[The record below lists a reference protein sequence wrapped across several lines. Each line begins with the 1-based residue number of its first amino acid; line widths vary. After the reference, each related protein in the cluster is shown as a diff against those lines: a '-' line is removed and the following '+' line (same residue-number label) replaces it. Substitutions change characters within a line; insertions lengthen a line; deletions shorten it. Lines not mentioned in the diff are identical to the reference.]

1 MEPFISI
8 LFPLAWVLTCL
19 IGTLGVR
26 FTQATWPRAVL
37 IASMMAAT
45 SAVCGGSPDA
55 QIGVA
60 ILSGVVAF
68 VALDLYGLRSA
79 ARGVMNKVEA
89 SGAPASATTSQAKAS
104 KASKASQS
112 TVRARARKSATS
124 SRAPVATDPQAR
136 SNRSGPLSDG
146 TESAWAPK
154 AAAGELWG
162 QMSRYERERRESA
175 RERGQKESASAGP
188 AKSTAR
194 KSSEYFRPQAEP
206 RAQAQGAVE
215 IIMPAERAVLRRRS
229 QGRGYWIARTSS
241 GDVEVY
247 LPPGAEA
254 YPGRPISVV
263 VKPNG
268 TLLGVPVTGAH

>member
-1 MEPFISI
+1 
-8 LFPLAWVLTCL
+8 
-19 IGTLGVR
+19 
-26 FTQATWPRAVL
+26 
-37 IASMMAAT
+37 
-45 SAVCGGSPDA
+45 
-55 QIGVA
+55 
-60 ILSGVVAF
+60 
-68 VALDLYGLRSA
+68 
-79 ARGVMNKVEA
+79 
-89 SGAPASATTSQAKAS
+89 
-104 KASKASQS
+104 
-112 TVRARARKSATS
+112 
-124 SRAPVATDPQAR
+124 VATDPQAR